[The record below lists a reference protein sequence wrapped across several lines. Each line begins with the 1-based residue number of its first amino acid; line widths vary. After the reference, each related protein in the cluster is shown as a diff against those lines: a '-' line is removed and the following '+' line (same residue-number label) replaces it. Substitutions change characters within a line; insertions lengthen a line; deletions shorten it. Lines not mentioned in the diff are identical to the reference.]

1 MKKIS
6 DNSVQIKYLEG
17 ISKLASA
24 VGSTL
29 GPRGRTVVLK
39 NNNNI
44 VITKD
49 GVTVTKFLDLEDP
62 FENLAVQILK
72 EASIKTSTEAGDG
85 TTTTIILAEAF
96 YRNAINLLSIQKNIN
111 PVILKRKLEEI
122 LEKFLDV
129 ISENSLPVSD
139 EEDLKNIATIS
150 ANNDEHLGQLVAQ
163 AFSIAGSDGAI
174 KIDTN
179 NSEDSIDVTEGY
191 QLMGGYITSVFIN
204 NNLKHLVEYDN
215 CLVAITDETIE
226 SVEQLFGALQIAAA
240 AKMPLVVVA
249 NSVED
254 QALAAMVLNTKQKN
268 MPLVAIAAPKYF
280 SSQYEILQDLAT
292 VLGGTVMN
300 PINSK
305 PFSQITL
312 NDMGKCAKAIIGKN
326 NSIFISGLSSRKDI
340 ETRVE
345 LLQSQMTE
353 NSDLE
358 EISQLQERI
367 SKLSSCVVTIKIG
380 APTEIERKEKYYR
393 VEDAVEAV
401 KSAIQDGILPGGGV
415 SAIKLFGKIKKPK
428 DPLSYEHIAYNIFY
442 DSVREPLKV
451 MLQNAGEEGYESII
465 KNIMKSKVLSYGYDI
480 YKEKYCS
487 MLEAGIIDPVKVLRS
502 SLINAISVATTL
514 LTSKYAIIET

>member
-1 MKKIS
+1 MKSIS
-6 DNSVQIKYLEG
+6 DNLVQLKYLEG
-17 ISKLASA
+17 ISKLANA

-39 NNNNI
+39 EGNNI

-49 GVTVTKFLDLEDP
+49 GVTVTKFLDLEEP

-122 LEKFLDV
+122 LDKFLA
-129 ISENSLPVSD
+129 IIKENALPVAN
-139 EEDLKNIATIS
+139 EKDLKNIATIS
-150 ANNDEHLGQLVAQ
+150 ANNDEHLGQLVAE
-163 AFSIAGSDGAI
+163 AFSIAGNDGAI
-174 KIDTN
+174 KIDMN
-179 NSEDSIDVTEGY
+179 NTQDSIEIVEGY

-204 NNLKHLVEYDN
+204 NNTKHLVEYDN
-215 CLVAITDETIE
+215 CLVAITDETLE
-226 SVEQLFGALQIAAA
+226 SVDQLFEALQIAAKT
-240 AKMPLVVVA
+240 KMPLIVVA

-254 QALAAMVLNTKQKN
+254 QALAAMVLNAKQRN

-280 SSQYEILQDLAT
+280 TSQYEVLQDLAT

-300 PINSK
+300 PMNSK
-305 PFSQITL
+305 PFSEITL
-312 NDMGKCAKAIIGKN
+312 ADMGKCSKVVIGKN
-326 NSIFISGLSSRKDI
+326 NSIFIGGLSSREEVESRI
-340 ETRVE
+340 E
-345 LLQSQMTE
+345 LLKSQITD

-358 EISQLQERI
+358 EVSQIQERI

-401 KSAIQDGILPGGGV
+401 KSAIQDGILPGGGI
-415 SAIKLFGKIKKPK
+415 SAIKLFSKIKKPK

-442 DSVREPLKV
+442 DSVKEPLKV
-451 MLQNAGEEGYESII
+451 MLQNAGEEAPEGII
-465 KNIMKSKVLSYGYDI
+465 KNITKSKVLSYGYDI

-487 MLEAGIIDPVKVLRS
+487 MLEAGIIDPVKVLES